1 MGLPKEYVE
10 NSIFQRNQTVV
21 TSAPQSAATT
31 AAPEQPAKKEEPKAQ
46 EKTSFTVKLVK
57 MDEGAKYK
65 VLKEIRALKPG
76 MNIADVKND
85 SYSFFLLKII

>member
-46 EKTSFTVKLVK
+46 EKTSFKGF
-57 MDEGAKYK
+57 EGNSCIKTWNEYC
-65 VLKEIRALKPG
+65 
-76 MNIADVKND
+76 
-85 SYSFFLLKII
+85 